1 MVKTEQ
7 NIILAGIDISDKAA
21 EWSESFP
28 DSPYPLRR
36 QFPDAL
42 EKAGTVEELQALKKF
57 LFEHKAELKDL
68 TSHAQE
74 PSGDNVA
81 DMDTLIDEC
90 IAEKKSGHFI
100 M

>member
-1 MVKTEQ
+1 MELVAKIT
-7 NIILAGIDISDKAA
+7 IAGIDVTENVAA
-21 EWSESFP
+21 WNKRNPSVP
-28 DSPYPLRR
+28 ATLDI
-36 QFPDAL
+36 QFEYAL
-42 EKAGTVEELQALKKF
+42 EKSGTIEELQALKKF
-57 LFEHKAELKDL
+57 LFEHKTELKDL

-81 DMDTLIDEC
+81 DMATLIDEC